1 MPNWCDNS
9 VTLRNDDKSKIDA
22 LAAVL
27 ENKEDQQVL
36 NHLRP
41 NPAGEWQYDWSVS
54 NWGTKW
60 DIGII
65 DWERRDDNEIW
76 ISFDSAWSPPT
87 VIYDYLVEQGWDVDA
102 VYHEPGMGYA
112 GMYTNDGGDDYYEY
126 DVTDPNFL
134 DELPSDIIEF
144 AGLEDSHR
152 EWMINQLEDD
162 WADAER
168 TEWIDATVAPVRDGW
183 YEITTEGWDFT
194 QFCEFKNGDWDNWNT
209 VAKWR
214 GLAQDPNWDP
224 VAELEKLKVEFDET
238 KVD

>member
-9 VTLRNDDKSKIDA
+9 VTLRNEDKSKIDA
-22 LAAVL
+22 LDAVL
-27 ENKEDQQVL
+27 TNKEDQQVL

-41 NPAGEWQYDWSVS
+41 NPTGEWQYDWSVS

-87 VIYDYLVEQGWDVDA
+87 VIYDYLVEQGWEVEA
-102 VYHEPGMGYA
+102 IYHEPGMGYA
-112 GMYTNDGGDDYYEY
+112 GMYSTDGGDDYYEY

-152 EWMINQLEDD
+152 EWVINQLEDE
-162 WADAER
+162 WGDAER
-168 TEWIDATVAPVRDGW
+168 TDWISAETLPVRDGW
-183 YEITTEGWDFT
+183 YEVTTTGWDFT
-194 QFCEFKNGDWDNWNT
+194 QFMEFKDGKWDSYNEI
-209 VAKWR
+209 AKWR

>member
-41 NPAGEWQYDWSVS
+41 NPAGEWQYDWSVA

-144 AGLEDSHR
+144 AGLEDAHR

-168 TEWIDATVAPVRDGW
+168 TEWIDARVAPVRDGW
-183 YEITTEGWDFT
+183 YEVTTEGWDFP
-194 QFCEFKNGDWDNWNT
+194 QFCEFKNGDWENWNT

-214 GLAQDPNWDP
+214 GLAQDPDWDP

>member
-1 MPNWCDNS
+1 MPNWCDNA

-41 NPAGEWQYDWSVS
+41 NPAGEWQYDWSVA

-194 QFCEFKNGDWDNWNT
+194 QFCEFKNGDWENWNT

-214 GLAQDPNWDP
+214 GLAQDPDWDP